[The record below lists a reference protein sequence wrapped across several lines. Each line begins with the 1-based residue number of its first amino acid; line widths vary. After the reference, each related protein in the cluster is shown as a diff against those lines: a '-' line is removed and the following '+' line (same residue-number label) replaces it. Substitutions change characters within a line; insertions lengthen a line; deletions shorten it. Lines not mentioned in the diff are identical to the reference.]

1 MERLFCYSVII
12 ETLCFL
18 LTLSWRRQISYR
30 KQSIDLLRKS
40 MDWFLYDI
48 GLRHERVKIKK
59 YNQIKIHKNRTMY
72 IYSSC
77 LSNRETP
84 STGLQLFLPMLD
96 LLKLPRFHDFDEY
109 LWSFMVE
116 KKTFHIENISKNT
129 RP

>member
-1 MERLFCYSVII
+1 MERLLCYSVII

-18 LTLSWRRQISYR
+18 LTLSWWRPISYR
-30 KQSIDLLRKS
+30 KQSIDLRS
-40 MDWFLYDI
+40 FFIISYDI

-59 YNQIKIHKNRTMY
+59 YNQIKIHKNRTMC

-96 LLKLPRFHDFDEY
+96 LLKLPTFHDFDEY

-116 KKTFHIENISKNT
+116 NFPHRKNISKNT
-129 RP
+129 RL